1 MSQKQTINF
10 IPWLQE
16 TIQANIQEEITKM
29 IQNITFE
36 KILEAKDNDCDYNN
50 HFTLDTH
57 HMHHHISQIFT
68 KTSEKTI
75 YSMLNE
81 TYNNFTTF
89 QLDPDSSII
98 KHINPSTY
106 TPLNRDIIEI
116 SQIKDNIHNL
126 KNFKKKIIAFDLE
139 TDGTSIH
146 SAKILQIAL
155 VSPVIN
161 KNPLLYKTNI
171 LSTYLKPSEKY
182 LINTSSKSHEI
193 NKITQEQIQNAP
205 SFKDIHK
212 KVLDLITDSIIVG
225 YNINQFDLPILK
237 REFKELG
244 IHNLPYAFSI
254 DLAQAFWKNT
264 SLNFTNALHTY
275 HIPIPRQK
283 LHDATTDANF
293 CIHLLSKMI
302 QKGKIPDTE
311 RCLDYFIHSS
321 DNNGR
326 RPENKIVI
334 EQSKSF
340 EEIPYPTPPSP
351 LSHNN
356 KKRKLI

>member
-50 HFTLDTH
+50 HFTLDTD

-161 KNPLLYKTNI
+161 KNP
-171 LSTYLKPSEKY
+171 
-182 LINTSSKSHEI
+182 
-193 NKITQEQIQNAP
+193 QEQIQNAP